1 VVAVAKMNEKQEG
14 VPSTSGLN
22 KRSSNM
28 FWSTLTSSLGRRVI
42 CRYYI
47 PLAYHE
53 KRKKGAD
60 VKLDCIHFVLVLAR
74 CLYET
79 LGDEYHLALL
89 SAWKANALDYVR
101 NTLEKLSSTWFRD
114 VTTVFQEVLR
124 RIELSPSLTLTSLDE
139 LIAAIGVESQNQYP
153 SLGSMVDID
162 AVMELFT
169 SLRNSLCL
177 ISDDYG
183 IMHIVKSD
191 RKEYITRGIRPGFD
205 STGKNKSDNLLLGIS
220 TDGWEAEDACHL
232 ARTFVVEPML
242 HLERTEPF
250 AVALAIVGLQRVP
263 SFIYESVMNYD
274 ESMRAST
281 EQQVSPS
288 EDRTSAEK
296 LAASMKNK
304 KSIDTTK
311 EEAQEKCIEGL
322 VSIMAKEMPPW
333 IRFILTSD
341 TSDCDLSG

>member
-1 VVAVAKMNEKQEG
+1 MSDKQEG
-14 VPSTSGLN
+14 APSTSGLN

-53 KRKKGAD
+53 KRKKGLD

-79 LGDEYHLALL
+79 LGDEYHFALL
-89 SAWKANALDYVR
+89 CAWKANALDHVR
-101 NTLEKLSSTWFRD
+101 NTLEKLASSWFRD
-114 VTTVFQEVLR
+114 VTIVFQEVLR
-124 RIELSPSLTLTSLDE
+124 RIELSPSLTLNSLDE
-139 LIAAIGVESQNQYP
+139 LIAAVGVESHHSP
-153 SLGSMVDID
+153 TSGHVVDID

-169 SLRNSLCL
+169 SLRQSLSL
-177 ISDDYG
+177 IADEYG

-191 RKEYITRGIRPGFD
+191 RSEYVKRGIRPIFD
-205 STGKNKSDNLLLGIS
+205 SSSKNKSDNLLLGIS
-220 TDGWEAEDACHL
+220 TDGWEADDACQL
-232 ARTFVVEPML
+232 ARIFVVEPLL

-263 SFIYESVMNYD
+263 SFIYDSVMNYD
-274 ESMRAST
+274 ESMRVAA
-281 EQQVSPS
+281 EQQAAPS

-296 LAASMKNK
+296 LAASLKSKKNPDA
-304 KSIDTTK
+304 IAAK

-341 TSDCDLSG
+341 TSDCDHSG